1 MERCGLPEGW
11 LGAKR
16 RPQGDLAVAIGG
28 DRRARWRRRTAGCAM
43 AVDVGCADR
52 DDPARGAAADRLARR
67 KSAVVGLPAAAGR
80 LPSPSGA
87 RGATPCCAESGAGFR
102 LGLLG
107 LVAAALAVAAVA
119 GAQPRP
125 AAPLPPGAPAPPDA
139 PRPNVVLF
147 LVDDLGHEAL
157 GAYGGVSYDTPRLD
171 RLADSG
177 MRFTHAYAQPLCS
190 PSRVKIMTGRYNRRN
205 YTEWGVLPPGEI
217 TFANLLR
224 DAGYATFAAGKWQLT
239 GHELLWP
246 VEEPCCLGEGQT
258 PEEAGFDDY
267 LLWYL
272 HGKGRRY
279 ADPQLWNRDGGAVVA
294 GGYGPDLLADFVLE
308 KIAEQAAERPEQPFL
323 AYFPMVLTHAPFEPT
338 PASPAWSVDRRAR
351 DPAHFADMVAHA
363 DAIVGRIVG
372 TLDRLGIRD
381 ETLVLF
387 TADNGTPRQITS
399 RMADGRTVR
408 GGKGRTTDA
417 GTRVP
422 FIASWPGTIEAGAV
436 SDALIDLSDFLPSLA
451 ELAGAPLPG
460 DRVVD
465 GRSFVPVLRGEQETA
480 RDWVFTDFRP
490 RFPRFSDAAFVQDRR
505 FKLYED
511 GRFFDVAADVT
522 ERHPLP
528 AESLS
533 GDAASARAALQAVLD
548 RLAE

>member
-1 MERCGLPEGW
+1 MAPEQSSPP
-11 LGAKR
+11 R
-16 RPQGDLAVAIGG
+16 RPE
-28 DRRARWRRRTAGCAM
+28 
-43 AVDVGCADR
+43 
-52 DDPARGAAADRLARR
+52 RG
-67 KSAVVGLPAAAGR
+67 K
-80 LPSPSGA
+80 
-87 RGATPCCAESGAGFR
+87 GFR
-102 LGLLG
+102 HGLLV
-107 LVAAALAVAAVA
+107 LVAAALAVAVAA

-125 AAPLPPGAPAPPDA
+125 AAPLPSGAPAPPGA

-147 LVDDLGHEAL
+147 LVDDLGYEAL

-171 RLADSG
+171 RLADTG

-205 YTEWGVLPPGEI
+205 YTEWGILPRGEI

-224 DAGYATFAAGKWQLT
+224 DAGYATFAAGKWQLK

-246 VEEPCCLGEGQT
+246 VDEPCCLGQGQT
-258 PEEAGFDDY
+258 PEEAGFDNY

-279 ADPQLWNRDGGAVVA
+279 ADPQLWSRDGGAVVI

-308 KIAEQAAERPEQPFL
+308 KIARQAAERPEQPFL

-338 PASPAWSVDRRAR
+338 PASPAWSGDRRAR
-351 DPAHFADMVAHA
+351 DPAHFADMVAHV
-363 DAIVGRIVG
+363 DAIVGRVTG
-372 TLDRLGIRD
+372 ALDRLGLRD

-399 RMADGRTVR
+399 RMADGRAVR

-422 FIASWPGTIEAGAV
+422 FIASWPGVIEAGAV

-451 ELAGAPLPG
+451 ELAGARLPG
-460 DRVVD
+460 DRVID
-465 GRSFVPVLRGEQETA
+465 GRSFVPVLRGEQASA

-490 RFPRFSDAAFVQDRR
+490 RFPRFSEAAFVQDRR

-511 GRFFDVAADVT
+511 GRFFDVAADVQ
-522 ERHPLP
+522 ERQPLP
-528 AESLS
+528 VESLA
-533 GDAASARAALQAVLD
+533 GDAAAARAALQAVLD
-548 RLAE
+548 RLSE

>member
-1 MERCGLPEGW
+1 MRIQWSTVPQPMPSSPRAIFADTGHLP
-11 LGAKR
+11 L
-16 RPQGDLAVAIGG
+16 
-28 DRRARWRRRTAGCAM
+28 
-43 AVDVGCADR
+43 
-52 DDPARGAAADRLARR
+52 
-67 KSAVVGLPAAAGR
+67 
-80 LPSPSGA
+80 PSGA
-87 RGATPCCAESGAGFR
+87 RAATRGGLRLAPEQSSPPLCTERGKGFR
-102 LGLLG
+102 HGLLV
-107 LVAAALAVAAVA
+107 LVAAALAVAVAA

-125 AAPLPPGAPAPPDA
+125 AAPLPSGAPAPPGA

-147 LVDDLGHEAL
+147 LVDDLGYEAL

-205 YTEWGVLPPGEI
+205 YTEWGILPRGEI
-217 TFANLLR
+217 TFASLLR
-224 DAGYATFAAGKWQLT
+224 DAGYATFAAGKWQLK

-246 VEEPCCLGEGQT
+246 VDEPCCLGQGQT

-279 ADPQLWNRDGGAVVA
+279 ADPQLWSRDGGAVVI

-308 KIAEQAAERPEQPFL
+308 KIARQAAERPEQPFL

-338 PASPAWSVDRRAR
+338 PASLAWSGDRRAR
-351 DPAHFADMVAHA
+351 DPAHFADMVAHV
-363 DAIVGRIVG
+363 DAIVGRVTG
-372 TLDRLGIRD
+372 ALDRLGIRD

-465 GRSFVPVLRGEQETA
+465 GRSFVPVLRGEQASA

-490 RFPRFSDAAFVQDRR
+490 RFPRFSEAAFVQDRR

-511 GRFFDVAADVT
+511 GRFFDVAADVQ
-522 ERHPLP
+522 ERQPLP
-528 AESLS
+528 VESLA
-533 GDAASARAALQAVLD
+533 GDAAVARAALQAVLD